1 MLWPS
6 NMTDIPPEE
15 HLHLIDSFSYGWQKL
30 NLIYEHEPAGEMPA
44 GELPGHM
51 IVVAQG
57 DFHGSFEQDG
67 RWQHRHYHK
76 GDVMIVPA
84 SEWLPR
90 TLIDR
95 EVPLIELFLNPC
107 ILDRQGPTALEIQL
121 QVRDPLIEQMGLALQ
136 QEVLIMGQ
144 AGREYAD
151 AMAIALSSHVAR
163 RYGKRQ
169 ILAPTGQFSQAQ
181 RRSIDDYIQSHLAE
195 DLTVDRLAQLIQ
207 LSPGHFAT
215 LFRRTFGRTP
225 HQYVIQQRIA
235 VACRL
240 LQQSELPISIIVNQV
255 GLQINPVEPNRIEPD
270 RRNRLFFQR
279 NRQQFQRPITD
290 ADL

>member
-1 MLWPS
+1 
-6 NMTDIPPEE
+6 MTDIPPEE
-15 HLHLIDSFSYGWQKL
+15 HLHLIDSFAYGWQKL
-30 NLIYEHEPAGEMPA
+30 NLVYEHEPAGEMPA

-57 DFHGSFEQDG
+57 DFHGSFDLDG
-67 RWQHRHYHK
+67 CWQHRNYRK

-95 EVPLIELFLNPC
+95 EVPLIELFLSPLV
-107 ILDRQGPTALEIQL
+107 LDRQGATELETQL

-136 QEVLIMGQ
+136 QEILIAGQ

-151 AMAIALSSHVAR
+151 ALAIALSFHVAR

-169 ILAPTGQFSQAQ
+169 LLTPNGQFSRHQ
-181 RRSIDDYIQSHLAE
+181 RQTIEDYIQTHLVE

-215 LFRRTFGRTP
+215 LFKRTFNFTP

-235 VACRL
+235 VAGRL
-240 LQQSELPISIIVNQV
+240 LQQSELPIAVIANQV
-255 GLQINPVEPNRIEPD
+255 GLQTQSHFT
-270 RRNRLFFQR
+270 RLF
-279 NRQQFQRPITD
+279 RQQMGVTPKQYRDRTR
-290 ADL
+290 